1 MAEITIRA
9 FAKFREIFGAETVIS
24 VPDGSTVLDSLVQ
37 FAKTA
42 AAAAEDEIFE
52 GGVLKSHIVLMY
64 NRERIDSED
73 AAEIAVENG
82 DEVVLYP
89 PVSGG

>member
-42 AAAAEDEIFE
+42 AEDEIFE

-64 NRERIDSED
+64 NREHIDSED

>member
-9 FAKFREIFGAETVIS
+9 FAKFREMFGAETVIS
-24 VPDGSTVLDSLVQ
+24 VSDGSTVLDSLVQ
-37 FAKTA
+37 FAKT
-42 AAAAEDEIFE
+42 AAEDEIFE

>member
-1 MAEITIRA
+1 MQYVTT
-9 FAKFREIFGAETVIS
+9 GVPQLCIS
-24 VPDGSTVLDSLVQ
+24 RFIDGNVSSLVQ

-42 AAAAEDEIFE
+42 AADDEIFE

-73 AAEIAVENG
+73 AAEIAVEDG

>member
-42 AAAAEDEIFE
+42 AEDEIFE

-73 AAEIAVENG
+73 AAEIAVEDG

>member
-9 FAKFREIFGAETVIS
+9 FAKFRELFGSETPLS
-24 VPDGSTVLDSLVQ
+24 VPDNTTVSAALVL
-37 FAKTA
+37 FAETIPA
-42 AAAAEDEIFE
+42 AKAELFE
-52 GGVLKSHIVLMY
+52 EGRLKSHIVLMY
-64 NRERIDSED
+64 NRERIDAED
-73 AAEIAVENG
+73 AAEISLEDG

>member
-42 AAAAEDEIFE
+42 AAAEDEIFE
-52 GGVLKSHIVLMY
+52 GGVFLQLL
-64 NRERIDSED
+64 ERSATQKLTESK
-73 AAEIAVENG
+73 EKTKG
-82 DEVVLYP
+82 
-89 PVSGG
+89 

>member
-37 FAKTA
+37 FAKT
-42 AAAAEDEIFE
+42 AAEDEIFE

>member
-37 FAKTA
+37 FAKK
-42 AAAAEDEIFE
+42 AAEDEIFE

>member
-9 FAKFREIFGAETVIS
+9 FAKFREMFGAENVIS
-24 VPDGSTVLDSLVQ
+24 VSDGSTVLDSLVQ
-37 FAKTA
+37 FAKTKA
-42 AAAAEDEIFE
+42 SAAEDEIFE
-52 GGVLKSHIVLMY
+52 CGVLKSHIVLMY

-73 AAEIAVENG
+73 AAEIAVEDG
-82 DEVVLYP
+82 DEIVLYP

>member
-42 AAAAEDEIFE
+42 AEDEIFE

-73 AAEIAVENG
+73 AAEIAVDDG

>member
-42 AAAAEDEIFE
+42 AEDEIFE
-52 GGVLKSHIVLMY
+52 GGDLKSHIVLMY

-73 AAEIAVENG
+73 AAEITVDDG

>member
-9 FAKFREIFGAETVIS
+9 FAKFREMFGAENVIS
-24 VPDGSTVLDSLVQ
+24 VSDGSTVLDSLLQ
-37 FAKTA
+37 FAKTVS
-42 AAAAEDEIFE
+42 AAEDEIFE
-52 GGVLKSHIVLMY
+52 CGVLKSHIVLMY

-73 AAEIAVENG
+73 AAEIAVEDG

>member
-24 VPDGSTVLDSLVQ
+24 VPDGSTVLDSLMQ
-37 FAKTA
+37 FAKT
-42 AAAAEDEIFE
+42 AAEDEIFE